1 MGESVS
7 RNFIERIIDS
17 DIESGKNDGRVV
29 TRFPPEPNGYLHIG
43 HAKSINLNFGLARQY
58 GGRCHLRFD
67 DTNPVKEDM
76 EYINSIMEDIRW
88 LGFDWGEHLYFASSY
103 FDQLYQWAVDL
114 IQAGKA
120 YVDDSS
126 VEEIRCARGTLTEPG
141 TESPFRNRTIE
152 ENLDLFR
159 RMKEGEFPDGSKVL
173 RAKIDMAAPNL
184 NMRDPIMYR
193 ILHTEHPKT
202 GRKWCIYPM
211 YDWAHGLEDAIEG
224 ITHSVC
230 TLEFEDHRP
239 LYDWFIDQLPGVHHP
254 QQIEF
259 ARLNIDCTVMSKRK
273 LLQLV
278 TERFVDGWDDP
289 RMPTVCGLRRRGFT
303 PESIKEFC
311 DKIGVSKV
319 DSTVH
324 FSFLEFCLR
333 TDLNRR
339 AQRRMAVLR
348 PLKLTITNYPEDKTE
363 WMEAENNPEDANAG
377 TRLLPFSRHLYIEQ
391 DDFRTEA
398 PNKKYFRLAPGKEIR
413 LKHAY
418 YIRCE
423 RFETDNEGNVT
434 EVFCTYDPQ
443 SRGGWTEDG
452 RVVKGTAHWVS
463 AAHALKAEV
472 RLYDRLFTAEEPGRQ
487 TGNFL
492 DDLNPHSLEVITDAW
507 IEPSLAEAAPEEP
520 FQFLRLGYFVADRKD
535 HSKETPVFNRS
546 VSLKESFTKEV
557 LGGSQTSK

>member
-103 FDQLYQWAVDL
+103 FDQLYRWAVDL

-254 QQIEF
+254 RNGLSTAGMIRGCRPS
-259 ARLNIDCTVMSKRK
+259 A
-273 LLQLV
+273 
-278 TERFVDGWDDP
+278 
-289 RMPTVCGLRRRGFT
+289 VC
-303 PESIKEFC
+303 
-311 DKIGVSKV
+311 
-319 DSTVH
+319 
-324 FSFLEFCLR
+324 
-333 TDLNRR
+333 
-339 AQRRMAVLR
+339 AAAVL
-348 PLKLTITNYPEDKTE
+348 P
-363 WMEAENNPEDANAG
+363 
-377 TRLLPFSRHLYIEQ
+377 
-391 DDFRTEA
+391 
-398 PNKKYFRLAPGKEIR
+398 PNR
-413 LKHAY
+413 LKNFA
-418 YIRCE
+418 IKSAFRRSIQPSIF
-423 RFETDNEGNVT
+423 RF
-434 EVFCTYDPQ
+434 
-443 SRGGWTEDG
+443 W
-452 RVVKGTAHWVS
+452 
-463 AAHALKAEV
+463 
-472 RLYDRLFTAEEPGRQ
+472 
-487 TGNFL
+487 NF
-492 DDLNPHSLEVITDAW
+492 VC
-507 IEPSLAEAAPEEP
+507 API
-520 FQFLRLGYFVADRKD
+520 
-535 HSKETPVFNRS
+535 
-546 VSLKESFTKEV
+546 
-557 LGGSQTSK
+557 

>member
-1 MGESVS
+1 MGESAS

-259 ARLNIDCTVMSKRK
+259 ARLNID
-273 LLQLV
+273 
-278 TERFVDGWDDP
+278 P

-472 RLYDRLFTAEEPGRQ
+472 RLYDRLFTAEEPGRR

-535 HSKETPVFNRS
+535 HCKETPVFNRS

>member
-1 MGESVS
+1 M
-7 RNFIERIIDS
+7 
-17 DIESGKNDGRVV
+17 
-29 TRFPPEPNGYLHIG
+29 
-43 HAKSINLNFGLARQY
+43 ARQY

-103 FDQLYQWAVDL
+103 FEQLYQWAVDL
-114 IQAGKA
+114 IRAGKA

-126 VEEIRCARGTLTEPG
+126 VEEIRAARGTLTEPG
-141 TESPFRNRTIE
+141 TESPFRNRPVE

-159 RMKEGEFPDGSKVL
+159 RMKDGEFPDGAKVL

-259 ARLNIDCTVMSKRK
+259 ARLNIDCTVMSKRR

-278 TERFVDGWDDP
+278 TEGFVSGWDDP

-333 TDLNRR
+333 ADLNRR

-348 PLKLTITNYPEDKTE
+348 PLKLTLVNYPEDKTE
-363 WMEAENNPEDANAG
+363 WMEAENNPEDAGAG

-418 YIRCE
+418 YVRCE
-423 RFETDNEGNVT
+423 GYETDEEGNVT

-452 RVVKGTAHWVS
+452 RVVKGTAHWLS
-463 AAHALKAEV
+463 AAHAVRAEV
-472 RLYDRLFTAEEPGRQ
+472 RLYDRLFAAEEPGRR

-492 DDLNPHSLEVITDAW
+492 DDLNPHSLEVITGAW
-507 IEPSLAEAAPEEP
+507 VEPSLAEAAPEEP

-535 HSKETPVFNRS
+535 HRKEAPVFNRS

-557 LGGSQTSK
+557 LGGGQTSK